1 MAVVIKRNNNL
12 SANLNINIRWKLN
25 YFVENIEEVKINS
38 TSNES
43 NGKFVTFC
51 TFFSLML
58 KIKNPAIVNGPG
70 RPPEKSQR
78 EKSLPEK
85 ILKTSK
91 KRKSPHIHQHEDIKR
106 FKT

>member
-1 MAVVIKRNNNL
+1 
-12 SANLNINIRWKLN
+12 
-25 YFVENIEEVKINS
+25 
-38 TSNES
+38 
-43 NGKFVTFC
+43 
-51 TFFSLML
+51 ML

-91 KRKSPHIHQHEDIKR
+91 KRKTPHIHQHEDIKR